1 MKEQWSFKQNSK
13 LKKQAISCGKCSN
26 DGYLYFAYNYTSQRV
41 KHGEII
47 KLNIET
53 RKSTVIYSNNYEV
66 DGIIKN
72 DNNLIFSTRYG
83 IINCIDSEGNI
94 IWQYDTEID
103 ALPRDIYQD
112 DEYIVYLAWK
122 MFFINI
128 KTGNIVWKSP
138 DTIGYASPACVRIG
152 DYFYHNGDNEKITR
166 YKLATG
172 DVSWEYGQ
180 YLNIYKMLSMDN
192 NRLLLIHTYGKLE
205 IVDIEKNK
213 RIVLKSILKGRIVT
227 YPYVEGKVISFAYR
241 YTEKP
246 PKDYI
251 KKQDDIIKYMFTSI
265 RYKENGDIESIF
277 NLELDSD
284 VSFRCLESDDNYFYL
299 ATEDKYIYQIDKNTG
314 NINDKKELS
323 ASCSFIEN
331 KDNNIYLMLND
342 GKVICFSK

>member
-53 RKSTVIYSNNYEV
+53 RESTVIYSNNYEV

-205 IVDIEKNK
+205 IVDIKKNK
-213 RIVLKSILKGRIVT
+213 RVVLKNIMKGRIVT
-227 YPYVEGKVISFAYR
+227 VPFVEDNVISFAYR
-241 YTEKP
+241 YTETP
-246 PKDYI
+246 PKDY
-251 KKQDDIIKYMFTSI
+251 KNRVEDIVRWMFTSV
-265 RYKENGDIESIF
+265 RYNENGDVES
-277 NLELDSD
+277 LYSVELAAEASTP
-284 VSFRCLESDDNYFYL
+284 SIITDDNYFYL
-299 ATEDKYIYQIDKNTG
+299 GTEDSFFYQIDKNTG
-314 NINDKKELS
+314 AIKDKIELS
-323 ASCSFIEN
+323 ANCTFIE
-331 KDNNIYLMLND
+331 KKEENIILMLDD
-342 GKVICFSK
+342 GKVVCYEP